1 MRLGMF
7 MHPIHDF
14 KRGYHTLLFEDLDVI
29 RAADQEGF
37 DEVWL
42 GEHYLLPSEPFA
54 SPLMLYAR
62 LIAECP
68 RITFGSGVL
77 CLPNKHPALV
87 AGEVA
92 QFDHLAKGR
101 FMLGIGPGAAPP
113 DFELFGVLDKNRMEM
128 LEESIDMM
136 IRLWTEDPP
145 YEINGKYWQAV
156 VKENV
161 LPDLGVGKM
170 TVPYQRPH
178 PPIMLPSMSRNS
190 ASSRLAARRGWHM
203 ISANFV
209 PKEVVAGHWRDHCE
223 ERRTLGL
230 SPEPAKW
237 RAGRTLL
244 VTETDEE
251 ASAYLRTPGNSLEWY
266 FRYIIGLTRHG
277 GFVHMLKSDQ
287 DMPDAEV
294 TPQYC
299 IDTMVI
305 AGSPRSVAERLAAF
319 REEVGPFETLIT
331 SHHDWVPLGMWRR
344 HMHLLAHEVM
354 PILRSLTGVRQIPRE
369 DWAKTS

>member
-1 MRLGMF
+1 MM
-7 MHPIHDF
+7 
-14 KRGYHTLLFEDLDVI
+14 
-29 RAADQEGF
+29 
-37 DEVWL
+37 
-42 GEHYLLPSEPFA
+42 
-54 SPLMLYAR
+54 
-62 LIAECP
+62 
-68 RITFGSGVL
+68 GV
-77 CLPNKHPALV
+77 
-87 AGEVA
+87 
-92 QFDHLAKGR
+92 
-101 FMLGIGPGAAPP
+101 GPGAAPP
-113 DFELFGVLDKNRMEM
+113 DFELFDVLDKDRMAM
-128 LEESIDMM
+128 LEESVDMM

-145 YEINGKYWQAV
+145 YDIRGKYWRAV
-156 VKENV
+156 VKDNV

-209 PKEVVAGHWRDHCE
+209 PKEVLAGHWRDYCE
-223 ERRTLGL
+223 ERRAHGL
-230 SPEPAKW
+230 PLEPSKW

-251 ASAYLRTPGNSLEWY
+251 ARDYLRTPGNSLEWY
-266 FRYIIGLTRHG
+266 FKYISGLTRHG
-277 GFVHMLKSDQ
+277 GFVHMLKSHP
-287 DMPDAEV
+287 DMPDDEV

-305 AGSPRSVAERLAAF
+305 AGSPRTVAESLAAL

-331 SHHDWVPLGMWRR
+331 SHHDWVPRTMWRR

-354 PILRSLTGVRQIPRE
+354 PILRSLSGVRRVPE
-369 DWAKTS
+369 KVG

>member
-14 KRGYHTLLFEDLDVI
+14 KRGYHTLLNEDLDVI
-29 RAADQEGF
+29 RAADAEGF

-68 RITFGSGVL
+68 RIIFGSGVH
-77 CLPNKHPALV
+77 CLPNRHPAVV

-101 FMLGIGPGAAPP
+101 FMMGVGPGAAPP
-113 DFELFGVLDKNRMEM
+113 DFELFDVLDKNRMEM
-128 LEESIDMM
+128 LEESVDMM
-136 IRLWTEDPP
+136 IKMWTTDPP
-145 YEINGKYWQAV
+145 YDIRGKYWKAV
-156 VKENV
+156 VKDNI

-209 PKEVVAGHWRDHCE
+209 PKEVLAGHWQDYCA
-223 ERRTLGL
+223 ERRAHNLPL
-230 SPEPAKW
+230 EPAKW

-244 VTETDEE
+244 VTETDAE
-251 ASAYLRTPGNSLEWY
+251 ARDYLKSPGNSLEWY
-266 FRYIIGLTRHG
+266 FKYISGLTRHG
-277 GFVHMLKSDQ
+277 GFVHMLKSHPE
-287 DMPDAEV
+287 MPDDEV
-294 TPQYC
+294 TPRYC

-305 AGSPRSVAERLAAF
+305 AGSPRTVAERLAAF

-331 SHHDWVPLGMWRR
+331 SHHDWVPRDMWRR
-344 HMHLLAHEVM
+344 HMHLLSHEVM
-354 PILRSLTGVRQIPRE
+354 PILRSLTGVEYVPE
-369 DWAKTS
+369 KTGA

>member
-14 KRGYHTLLFEDLDVI
+14 RRGYDTLLHEDLDVI
-29 RAADQEGF
+29 RAADAEGF

-68 RITFGSGVL
+68 RITFGSGRD
-77 CLPNKHPALV
+77 LP
-87 AGEVA
+87 A
-92 QFDHLAKGR
+92 QQAPRDRRRRGGAVRPSRQGSLHAR
-101 FMLGIGPGAAPP
+101 HRSGAAPP
-113 DFELFGVLDKNRMEM
+113 DFELFEVLDKNRMEM
-128 LEESIDMM
+128 LEESVDMM

-145 YEINGKYWQAV
+145 YDIRGKYWKAV
-156 VKENV
+156 VKDNV
-161 LPDLGVGKM
+161 LADIGVGKM
-170 TVPYQRPH
+170 AVPYQRPH

-209 PKEVVAGHWRDHCE
+209 PQDVLAGHWRDYCD
-223 ERRTLGL
+223 ERGKLGL
-230 SPEPAKW
+230 PIEPAKW

-251 ASAYLRTPGNSLEWY
+251 AQAYLR
-266 FRYIIGLTRHG
+266 
-277 GFVHMLKSDQ
+277 
-287 DMPDAEV
+287 
-294 TPQYC
+294 
-299 IDTMVI
+299 I
-305 AGSPRSVAERLAAF
+305 AGQQPGMVFPLHHQADGTWRLRPHAEIAPRHAGRRGDAALLH
-319 REEVGPFETLIT
+319 RQ
-331 SHHDWVPLGMWRR
+331 HRDRR
-344 HMHLLAHEVM
+344 QPADGGGESSRNSAR
-354 PILRSLTGVRQIPRE
+354 RSGRSRP
-369 DWAKTS
+369 